1 MVASWMHDNKSTHW
15 TKSLPM
21 VQAAKNSR
29 FHSGIGRSPFEAVF
43 GKKMQTPIFIG
54 TTLNSTSEKE
64 RTTSSSTLQ
73 SGLENVEEFGSTS
86 TNLVQK
92 ESSSMPSASSSRSMT
107 AQCFQ
112 YEDGIEVVEP
122 QQMLEDNLD
131 YEDFGEY
138 PLVTF
143 QNMEEARNVQREG
156 ARKRQAAQAEKMLES
171 SKRK

>member
-1 MVASWMHDNKSTHW
+1 
-15 TKSLPM
+15 
-21 VQAAKNSR
+21 
-29 FHSGIGRSPFEAVF
+29 
-43 GKKMQTPIFIG
+43 
-54 TTLNSTSEKE
+54 
-64 RTTSSSTLQ
+64 
-73 SGLENVEEFGSTS
+73 LENVEEFGSTS

-92 ESSSMPSASSSRSMT
+92 ASSFLPSASSSRSMT
-107 AQCFQ
+107 AQSFQ
-112 YEDGIEVVEP
+112 YEDGLEVVEP

-171 SKRK
+171 SKQK